1 MTVDTF
7 KNSVDAI
14 IADCIGIK
22 MFFVDTNANLKDSD
36 VDNQAL
42 TRLKASVA
50 AKLKTSIVENDSLTL
65 PLLSNADDRKNA
77 LYEFDFDDKPLEFNL
92 LDQALAQRINATTT
106 YNIGDGSFNDISAII
121 IVLTG
126 RNNET
131 ITLYK
136 HQYTV
141 SVLHAEQG
149 ALNLF
154 SSNNRLSELDSNIL
168 KIDPNYVFLKLSD
181 KFYVENVKTLE
192 TYLGFHDVIK
202 HSATECVDTLANLDL
217 IEDTQPMKLRVD
229 SEDMAFSRKLAKVA
243 RNSPVMGQVE
253 NRDIISF
260 ARKHNYL
267 SQNLKL
273 NDNGDKFV
281 LATKK
286 SQNHFIKLMSDD
298 YLESE
303 LTKIQYD
310 SLAKDK
316 ISAE

>member
-1 MTVDTF
+1 MTVGAF
-7 KNSVDAI
+7 KDSVNAI
-14 IADCIGIK
+14 VTDCIGIK

-42 TRLKASVA
+42 VRLKANITT
-50 AKLKTSIVENDSLTL
+50 KLKNSIVNNDSLTL

-77 LYEFDFDDKPLEFNL
+77 LYEFDFDDKPLEFDL
-92 LDQALAQRINATTT
+92 LDQALSQRINSTSQ
-106 YNIGDGSFNDISAII
+106 YHVGNGNFEDISAII

-126 RNNET
+126 RNNES

-154 SSNNRLSELDSNIL
+154 KSNSRLSELDSNIL
-168 KIDPNYVFLKLSD
+168 KIDPNYVFLKLSN
-181 KFYVENVKTLE
+181 KFYVDNVKTLE

-202 HSATECVDTLANLDL
+202 HSAAECVDALAELDL
-217 IEDTQPMKLRVD
+217 IEDTEPMKQRVD
-229 SEDMAFSRKLAKVA
+229 SEDMAFARKLAKVS
-243 RNSPVMGQVE
+243 RNSPVMGQVQ
-253 NRDIISF
+253 NSDVIDF

-267 SQNLKL
+267 SRMLKL
-273 NDNGDKFV
+273 NDDGDKFV
-281 LATKK
+281 LATKS

-316 ISAE
+316 LTA

>member
-1 MTVDTF
+1 MTVDLF
-7 KNSVDAI
+7 KNSVNAI
-14 IADCIGIK
+14 VTDCIGIK
-22 MFFVDTNANLKDSD
+22 MFFVDTNASLKDSD
-36 VDNQAL
+36 IDNQAL
-42 TRLKASVA
+42 TRLKTSVT
-50 AKLKTSIVENDSLTL
+50 AKLKTFIVENDSLTL

-77 LYEFDFDDKPLEFNL
+77 LYEFDFDDKPLEFDL
-92 LDQALAQRINATTT
+92 LDQALAQRINVTTT
-106 YNIGDGSFNDISAII
+106 YNIGNGTFDDISAII

-154 SSNNRLSELDSNIL
+154 KRNNRLSELDSNIL
-168 KIDPNYVFLKLSD
+168 KIDPNFVFLKLAD

-202 HSATECVDTLANLDL
+202 HTATECVDALANLDL
-217 IEDTQPMKLRVD
+217 IEDITSMKQRVD
-229 SEDMAFSRKLAKVA
+229 SDDMAFSRKLAKVA

-253 NRDIISF
+253 NSDIIDF

-267 SQNLKL
+267 SKMLKL
-273 NDNGDKFV
+273 NDDGSKFV
-281 LATKK
+281 LTTKK

-316 ISAE
+316 ILT

>member
-1 MTVDTF
+1 MTVDLF
-7 KNSVDAI
+7 KTSVNAI
-14 IADCIGIK
+14 VTDCIGIK

-36 VDNQAL
+36 IDNQAL
-42 TRLKASVA
+42 TRLKTSVT

-77 LYEFDFDDKPLEFNL
+77 LYEFDFDDKPLEFDL

-106 YNIGDGSFNDISAII
+106 YNIGNGTFDDISAII

-154 SSNNRLSELDSNIL
+154 KRNNRLSELDSNIL
-168 KIDPNYVFLKLSD
+168 KIDPNFVFLKLAD

-202 HSATECVDTLANLDL
+202 HTATECVDALANLDL
-217 IEDTQPMKLRVD
+217 IEDITSMKQRVD
-229 SEDMAFSRKLAKVA
+229 SDDMAFSRKLAKVA

-253 NRDIISF
+253 NSDIIDF

-267 SQNLKL
+267 SKMLKL
-273 NDNGDKFV
+273 NDDGNKFV
-281 LATKK
+281 LT
-286 SQNHFIKLMSDD
+286 
-298 YLESE
+298 
-303 LTKIQYD
+303 T
-310 SLAKDK
+310 
-316 ISAE
+316 

>member
-1 MTVDTF
+1 
-7 KNSVDAI
+7 
-14 IADCIGIK
+14 
-22 MFFVDTNANLKDSD
+22 
-36 VDNQAL
+36 
-42 TRLKASVA
+42 
-50 AKLKTSIVENDSLTL
+50 VENDSLTL

-77 LYEFDFDDKPLEFNL
+77 LYEFDFDDKPLEFDL

-106 YNIGDGSFNDISAII
+106 YNIGNGTFDDISAII

-154 SSNNRLSELDSNIL
+154 KRNNRLSELDSNIL
-168 KIDPNYVFLKLSD
+168 KIDPNFVFLKLAD

-202 HSATECVDTLANLDL
+202 HTATECVDALANLDL
-217 IEDTQPMKLRVD
+217 IEDTTSMKQRVD
-229 SEDMAFSRKLAKVA
+229 SDDMAFSRKLAKVA

-253 NRDIISF
+253 NSDIIDF

-267 SQNLKL
+267 SKMLKL
-273 NDNGDKFV
+273 NDDGNKFV
-281 LATKK
+281 LT
-286 SQNHFIKLMSDD
+286 
-298 YLESE
+298 
-303 LTKIQYD
+303 
-310 SLAKDK
+310 
-316 ISAE
+316 

>member
-1 MTVDTF
+1 MTVDLF
-7 KNSVDAI
+7 KTSVNAI
-14 IADCIGIK
+14 VTDCIGIK

-36 VDNQAL
+36 IDNQAL
-42 TRLKASVA
+42 TRLKTSVT
-50 AKLKTSIVENDSLTL
+50 AKLKISIVENDSLTL

-77 LYEFDFDDKPLEFNL
+77 LYEFDFDDKPLEFDL

-106 YNIGDGSFNDISAII
+106 YNIGNGTFDDISAII

-154 SSNNRLSELDSNIL
+154 KRNNRLSELDSNIL
-168 KIDPNYVFLKLSD
+168 KIDPNFVFLKLAD

-202 HSATECVDTLANLDL
+202 HTATECVDALANLDL
-217 IEDTQPMKLRVD
+217 IEDITSMKQRVD
-229 SEDMAFSRKLAKVA
+229 SDDMAFSRKLAKVA

-253 NRDIISF
+253 NSDIIDF

-267 SQNLKL
+267 SKMLKL
-273 NDNGDKFV
+273 NDDGNKFV
-281 LATKK
+281 LTTKK

-316 ISAE
+316 ILT

>member
-1 MTVDTF
+1 M
-7 KNSVDAI
+7 
-14 IADCIGIK
+14 
-22 MFFVDTNANLKDSD
+22 
-36 VDNQAL
+36 
-42 TRLKASVA
+42 
-50 AKLKTSIVENDSLTL
+50 TL

-77 LYEFDFDDKPLEFNL
+77 LYEFDFDDKPLEFDL

-106 YNIGDGSFNDISAII
+106 YNIGNGTFDDISAII

-154 SSNNRLSELDSNIL
+154 KRNNRLSELDSNIL
-168 KIDPNYVFLKLSD
+168 KIDPNFVFLKLAD

-202 HSATECVDTLANLDL
+202 HTATECVDALANLDL
-217 IEDTQPMKLRVD
+217 IEDTTSMKQRVD
-229 SEDMAFSRKLAKVA
+229 SDDMAFSRKLAKVA

-253 NRDIISF
+253 NSDIIDF

-267 SQNLKL
+267 SKMLKL
-273 NDNGDKFV
+273 NDDGNKFV
-281 LATKK
+281 LTTKK

-298 YLESE
+298 
-303 LTKIQYD
+303 
-310 SLAKDK
+310 
-316 ISAE
+316 